1 LDRGVAGVEVH
12 DERLVVGVRG
22 DQVRIPRGIAELRG
36 QFVVRRLGVEYGV
49 AAEQERGYGQARADN
64 NEDCQRDPVRP
75 AARPRRPSLLDAVV
89 QRHPHGADPHRAEGE
104 RTLEAHVGL
113 RADLRGQRGRDGGHE
128 Q

>member
-1 LDRGVAGVEVH
+1 VAARGVVQVGDATEPGRWPRQGGAGLGLDRGVAGVEVH

-22 DQVRIPRGIAELRG
+22 DRVRIPRGIAELRG

-75 AARPRRPSLLDAVV
+75 AARPGARPCWT
-89 QRHPHGADPHRAEGE
+89 P
-104 RTLEAHVGL
+104 
-113 RADLRGQRGRDGGHE
+113 
-128 Q
+128 